1 MRTVTSSTGK
11 TEIVTVRRT
20 EWSDSEEINDLI
32 SQAVV
37 EVFGR
42 ISVINLL
49 EKSNLAVTLSTS
61 KNEVLAH
68 ASFSDHPSEDLLNQD
83 CWENLLQ
90 GGANKEKLA
99 PLNTLFLRLTVFN
112 AVVDLE
118 HICLL
123 TPNRESLD
131 AALLKVFEPMPVE
144 DVEFSVY
151 ICHRI
156 QHCPR
161 LHIRKARVE
170 DHDDL
175 TKIFGEE
182 ITPLVDAYGQYFLSE
197 LIEAQDTHHHVAVCQ
212 NEEAVVGFISVREH
226 VDLKLLDQC
235 FELGAFDGLRKRH
248 PEEPCSE
255 PQEEESQES
264 QLTKE
269 PAGPCSKDPETDTSP
284 NAFCIQLFTIQ
295 KMFEM
300 RSADFLPYLF
310 ALFPDRDYCVI
321 SVPKR
326 SPDFPLLQ
334 SFIRVVPRG
343 SSTFP
348 QELYLC
354 HRWGLSRNLE
364 VRVAVSSDLP
374 ELLSLTENLSQRH
387 SITEDLDLFLKAR
400 KDLDGTALQ
409 AFVAVVDG
417 RVIGLIIIRD
427 EENIEFIRAHYDI
440 ERFMYFSQHLREEH
454 ARVSHFLLSPVLQ
467 HRTRHIFREVL
478 RLAHRSCLHYFLYPP
493 QCEGKSPSHPS
504 LSMVLNFMVPVSP
517 RRQIIYPLEE
527 LGINAPSRHITKQQA
542 SFALY
547 HMNRKL
553 TMEPK
558 VTVNARIVVVGASD
572 TSLAFLETLTFSPHL
587 RFNNIVLIS
596 THGLQDHSSEESTG
610 FLSSSYSPSAQD
622 PSQRCLRSWISVV
635 TGKMKAIERNDKHVE
650 LMDGTR
656 VQYDYLM
663 LCTGLQHQL
672 PVLACTITDQRS
684 VNAHRHTCTAPSNLF
699 TLNDHHDCSRAQQWI
714 LEHFLHTSGDV
725 VVYGNSIDVFTCVET
740 LVRLKVRGHRI
751 HLLHPPKDDD
761 DSSCFQDTAVECAI
775 RLALDEQEVHTYY
788 NFMLVELNDGQQTD
802 TVTSASFCSDGETLR
817 LECAA
822 FFSFP
827 GKTVDRDAFAAV
839 NDACLVF
846 DGRLVV
852 NNSFQTNDPY
862 IFSSGPLSKASRRCH
877 AEFWSQSCWNSEE
890 LGQKLASVILTRCDP
905 TIEHSDTGPDDLQEN
920 LIPLYNQAKILG
932 GRVPGGYNYLHVSK
946 PTAIRSNKTSA
957 SHKGREMSTGRAE
970 TGNYF
975 YLRLSQ
981 YDVVESITCLSKYPL
996 PVSNLLCLYG
1006 KHQLLLNRL
1015 CSRFDDEL
1023 IPDFYSYFQ
1032 ENWCLALYHDRFT
1045 DFQQEVLQ
1053 IMSSTKVE
1061 LDSTSMSL
1069 PEVLEKL
1076 LDDGAES
1083 DGLRESF
1090 KKSLAPSALKKNLLD
1105 FLKYNRNHLTMY
1117 ARPGLV

>member
-610 FLSSSYSPSAQD
+610 FLSSSCLSSPA
-622 PSQRCLRSWISVV
+622 PSLIRDLS
-635 TGKMKAIERNDKHVE
+635 THTDTHV
-650 LMDGTR
+650 
-656 VQYDYLM
+656 
-663 LCTGLQHQL
+663 QL
-672 PVLACTITDQRS
+672 HPTCSLSMTIT
-684 VNAHRHTCTAPSNLF
+684 TAPAHS
-699 TLNDHHDCSRAQQWI
+699 S
-714 LEHFLHTSGDV
+714 DV